1 MQWCSK
7 MWYKTMKSSKRFAST
22 KMYNLDDGDTI
33 KDSGPGSPTT
43 NRNGSKNDSTPEGS
57 TKANI

>member
-1 MQWCSK
+1 